1 MIALRG
7 QLTRLP
13 SSRRQQL
20 RRIRRRPRWGNL
32 RRGTPLSATFGFDR
46 GMPIDRF
53 YLERFLAE
61 EASAIQG
68 VVGEV
73 AESRYAVTFGG
84 HRVDHVEVIDID
96 ASNPHATIVA
106 DLSDAGGLPAGAFDC
121 LLVVQT
127 LQYTPSPEVALA
139 NCLRSLRPGGVLLL
153 AVPALA
159 AHDDNERPEDDHW
172 RFWPGGVVSL
182 LSLLAPEANSRVVAY
197 GNLTAAIA
205 FLHGLAAEEL
215 RDDELTR
222 QDQRFPVV
230 VCARVTLPVGP
241 DGA

>member
-7 QLTRLP
+7 QLARLP
-13 SSRRQQL
+13 HHRRQQL

-32 RRGTPLSATFGFDR
+32 RRRTPLSATFGFDR
-46 GMPIDRF
+46 GKPIDRF

-61 EASAIQG
+61 EASAIRG

-73 AESRYAVTFGG
+73 AGSLYATSFGG
-84 HRVDHVEVIDID
+84 DRVVRVEVIDID
-96 ASNPHATIVA
+96 PHNPHATIVA
-106 DLSDAGGLPAGAFDC
+106 DLSDADEVPAGAFDC

-139 NCLRSLRPGGVLLL
+139 NCLRSLRPGGTLLL

-159 AHDDNERPEDDHW
+159 AHDDKERPEDDHW

-182 LSLLAPEANSRVVAY
+182 VSQVAPQADSRVVAY
-197 GNLTAAIA
+197 GNLTTAIA

-215 RDDELTR
+215 RDDELAR

-230 VCARVTLPVGP
+230 VCVRITLPG
-241 DGA
+241 GASGG

>member
-7 QLTRLP
+7 LLARLP
-13 SSRRQQL
+13 TQLRQRL
-20 RRIRRRPRWGNL
+20 RRIRWRARWGNL
-32 RRGTPLSATFGFDR
+32 RRATPISASFGFDR
-46 GMPIDRF
+46 GTPIDRF
-53 YLERFLAE
+53 YLERFLAD
-61 EASAIQG
+61 EASAIRG

-73 AESRYAVTFGG
+73 AGSLYATSFGG
-84 HRVDHVEVIDID
+84 ERVTRVEVIDID
-96 ASNPHATIVA
+96 PNNPHATLVA
-106 DLSDAGGLPAGAFDC
+106 DLSDADELPAGVFDC

-139 NCLRSLRPGGVLLL
+139 NCLRSLRPGGTLLL
-153 AVPALA
+153 ALPALA

-182 LSLLAPEANSRVVAY
+182 VSQVAPQADSRVVAY

-215 RDDELTR
+215 RDDELAR
-222 QDQRFPVV
+222 QDLRFPVV
-230 VCARVTLPVGP
+230 VCVRITLPE
-241 DGA
+241 GAAGG